1 MFDNHTIAGKSNH
14 VSLNHLRYLSIYL
27 STSNYHLQRSYMKK
41 LNSANTGVVAEVIR
55 VSYQPIIG
63 NTKQI
68 FAENLLNLLHCKS
81 E

>member
-1 MFDNHTIAGKSNH
+1 
-14 VSLNHLRYLSIYL
+14 
-27 STSNYHLQRSYMKK
+27 MKK
-41 LNSANTGVVAEVIR
+41 LNNANTGVVAEGIR